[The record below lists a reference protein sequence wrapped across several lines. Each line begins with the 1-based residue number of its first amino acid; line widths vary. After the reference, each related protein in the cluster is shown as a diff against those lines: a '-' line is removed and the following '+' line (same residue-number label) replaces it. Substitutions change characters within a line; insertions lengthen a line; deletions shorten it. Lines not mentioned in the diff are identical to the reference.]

1 MQYLSDSNWWSKR
14 YHKGKGISRN
24 RVWMP
29 LGSTLVQKNVLF
41 LSYSNIKLILE
52 NFFIFLVQCIFSST
66 IPFFHPLSLNGSNLT
81 ETLETVHYGTFR
93 SSIWKYT
100 RSSPD
105 NVNNCNNNWILYNW
119 VGKLKEYFLQNP
131 SFHLNERKISSYL
144 VTAKLYPLER
154 TVGSRQCK
162 SHRYEVCTVRETD
175 TFSSTVTDERIFEY
189 NCLIYSLKCKS
200 C

>member
-14 YHKGKGISRN
+14 YRKGKGISRN

-81 ETLETVHYGTFR
+81 ETLETVRYGTFR

-119 VGKLKEYFLQNP
+119 VEDRLLYCSLF
-131 SFHLNERKISSYL
+131 FNERIILQSNVSRIDWNLSEYSNTNLTKALLFENTLYNVITNTLKLSAISTISCQYQGL
-144 VTAKLYPLER
+144 
-154 TVGSRQCK
+154 K
-162 SHRYEVCTVRETD
+162 S
-175 TFSSTVTDERIFEY
+175 F
-189 NCLIYSLKCKS
+189 
-200 C
+200 

>member
-119 VGKLKEYFLQNP
+119 VEDRLLYCSLF
-131 SFHLNERKISSYL
+131 FNERIILQSNVSRIDWNLSEYSNTNLTKALLFENTLYNVITNTLKLSAISTISCQYQGL
-144 VTAKLYPLER
+144 
-154 TVGSRQCK
+154 K
-162 SHRYEVCTVRETD
+162 S
-175 TFSSTVTDERIFEY
+175 F
-189 NCLIYSLKCKS
+189 
-200 C
+200 

>member
-14 YHKGKGISRN
+14 YHKGKVISRN

-119 VGKLKEYFLQNP
+119 VEDRLLYCSLF
-131 SFHLNERKISSYL
+131 FNERIILQSNVSRIDWNLSEYSNTNLTKALLFENTLYNVITNTLKLSAISTISCQYQGL
-144 VTAKLYPLER
+144 
-154 TVGSRQCK
+154 K
-162 SHRYEVCTVRETD
+162 S
-175 TFSSTVTDERIFEY
+175 F
-189 NCLIYSLKCKS
+189 
-200 C
+200 

>member
-119 VGKLKEYFLQNP
+119 VEDRLLYCSLF
-131 SFHLNERKISSYL
+131 FNERIILRAMLAVLIETYL
-144 VTAKLYPLER
+144 NIAILT
-154 TVGSRQCK
+154 
-162 SHRYEVCTVRETD
+162 
-175 TFSSTVTDERIFEY
+175 
-189 NCLIYSLKCKS
+189 
-200 C
+200 